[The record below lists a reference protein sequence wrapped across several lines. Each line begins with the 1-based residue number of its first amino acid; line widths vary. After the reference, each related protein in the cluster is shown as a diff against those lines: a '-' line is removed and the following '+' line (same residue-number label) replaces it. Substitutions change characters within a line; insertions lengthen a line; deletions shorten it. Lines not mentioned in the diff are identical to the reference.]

1 MKQALPSSLIAA
13 GVMISIVAVWIL
25 SGLFSSNA
33 KPAIAPSDMAAVGT
47 SFAVPR
53 VRTRVITA
61 EERMVHLTVNG
72 RTQAHRTVVV
82 KAETAGQV
90 AEVLVKKGEQVAAGQ
105 VMVRLKEEERPA
117 RLAEARALVRRRAVE
132 HEAAKALE
140 QKAFA
145 SRIRLAEAEAE
156 LDAARAQLVR
166 IQIDL
171 DRTALRAPF
180 AGLVETRPVEVGDFV
195 PIGGTIAT
203 VVDLEPVVV
212 VAEVTERDVA
222 AITPGMPAEAVLIS
236 GERLAGTV
244 SYVATVATPVTRTFP
259 VEVTIANSPG
269 TVPAGLTAEA
279 HLPLRQRLL
288 YAVPPSTLTLD
299 ETGRVGIK
307 TVTESDLVTFHPVTI
322 VDSGSDGMLWVVSLS
337 LPPIARLITVG
348 QEFVRIGQKVEAVPE
363 APLVDGTTVP
373 SGPAVSGTAS

>member
-145 SRIRLAEAEAE
+145 SRIRLAEAEASWT
-156 LDAARAQLVR
+156 LLGRSWSAIRSILIAPPCVR
-166 IQIDL
+166 L
-171 DRTALRAPF
+171 SPALSK
-180 AGLVETRPVEVGDFV
+180 PVR
-195 PIGGTIAT
+195 
-203 VVDLEPVVV
+203 LKW
-212 VAEVTERDVA
+212 VTSCR
-222 AITPGMPAEAVLIS
+222 S
-236 GERLAGTV
+236 GE
-244 SYVATVATPVTRTFP
+244 P
-259 VEVTIANSPG
+259 SP
-269 TVPAGLTAEA
+269 
-279 HLPLRQRLL
+279 R
-288 YAVPPSTLTLD
+288 
-299 ETGRVGIK
+299 
-307 TVTESDLVTFHPVTI
+307 
-322 VDSGSDGMLWVVSLS
+322 W
-337 LPPIARLITVG
+337 
-348 QEFVRIGQKVEAVPE
+348 
-363 APLVDGTTVP
+363 
-373 SGPAVSGTAS
+373 